1 MFRNSGGGISAVV
14 DFGWQTTQVKG
25 HVGDR
30 AFYIKSVVR
39 SVCHLV
45 FPGGSV
51 VKNPPANAADSG
63 SIPGSGR
70 SPEMAT
76 HSRIL
81 A

>member
-1 MFRNSGGGISAVV
+1 MV

-25 HVGDR
+25 HGGDR

-39 SVCHLV
+39 SVCHLGC
-45 FPGGSV
+45 PGGSV